1 MNQTFRILS
10 LIEMCNPTW
19 GEQKASVSRK
29 NSFGLIILQF
39 IAWALQII
47 LFSFQ
52 LYHWYQNLIWHW
64 CDTKTWY
71 IWHWCEIKSI
81 AVEAELVQSVA
92 HFSAKAYNLQS
103 SQPCRVVSSV
113 PLLTSDWNVLSL
125 VLCVIITIQAC
136 VRDAKSKPLGNGS
149 GNPVSRDF
157 RRTSFCMHFHTWLQ
171 TTTNDAAPNVD
182 NNRKVKGSKELLQS
196 VQFCHLRAV

>member
-29 NSFGLIILQF
+29 NSFGLIILQY

-71 IWHWCEIKSI
+71 IWHWYEIKSI

-103 SQPCRVVSSV
+103 SHPCTVVSSV

-125 VLCVIITIQAC
+125 CAVCYHYNPGLCARWYCKVQAPWKWI
-136 VRDAKSKPLGNGS
+136 RKSCFQGFSKDRILQAS
-149 GNPVSRDF
+149 SHT
-157 RRTSFCMHFHTWLQ
+157 TSNHY
-171 TTTNDAAPNVD
+171 
-182 NNRKVKGSKELLQS
+182 
-196 VQFCHLRAV
+196 